1 VTSVG
6 ITAPAAGIAVSG
18 GPVTGA
24 GSMTLALAN
33 DLAAVEGLSGTGGV
47 ERTGADTWGT
57 YTLTSAGK
65 ALIDDADTA
74 AQRTTLGLGALAT
87 LSQISGGVGGNLA
100 DGSVTDADISS
111 TSAVA
116 LGSKA
121 ANEATSANSP
131 SKIIVRDASGN
142 FSAGTIT
149 ATLNG
154 NASNVSGIV
163 QLSNGGTG
171 ASTKSAAFNA
181 LSPLTTLGD
190 TLYVAADGQNSRL
203 AGNTSTSRKFLSS
216 TGNGTTSDAPA
227 WNLLTATDIPNLD
240 ASKVTSGTLA
250 NSLVNWAS
258 PSAIGSTTPNTG
270 TFNNLTSTG
279 GTNLA
284 TLGGNVGI
292 GTESP
297 SAKLQ
302 VNGQAAS
309 VVANI
314 SSLNVNFNNGNIQSN
329 SVGAGTL
336 SLDNMVDGGSYTL
349 VLTNSTGGTYTLSA
363 SGVTSWRC
371 SPVCTSNAVTVTAG
385 KHTVVSLF
393 KVGSIGY
400 VSWIRDL

>member
-1 VTSVG
+1 
-6 ITAPAAGIAVSG
+6 
-18 GPVTGA
+18 
-24 GSMTLALAN
+24 M
-33 DLAAVEGLSGTGGV
+33 
-47 ERTGADTWGT
+47 
-57 YTLTSAGK
+57 
-65 ALIDDADTA
+65 
-74 AQRTTLGLGALAT
+74 
-87 LSQISGGVGGNLA
+87 
-100 DGSVTDADISS
+100 
-111 TSAVA
+111 
-116 LGSKA
+116 
-121 ANEATSANSP
+121 
-131 SKIIVRDASGN
+131 
-142 FSAGTIT
+142 
-149 ATLNG
+149 
-154 NASNVSGIV
+154 
-163 QLSNGGTG
+163 
-171 ASTKSAAFNA
+171 
-181 LSPLTTLGD
+181 
-190 TLYVAADGQNSRL
+190 
-203 AGNTSTSRKFLSS
+203 
-216 TGNGTTSDAPA
+216 
-227 WNLLTATDIPNLD
+227 
-240 ASKVTSGTLA
+240 
-250 NSLVNWAS
+250 
-258 PSAIGSTTPNTG
+258 
-270 TFNNLTSTG
+270 
-279 GTNLA
+279 A